1 MTAVF
6 KREFRA
12 LFNCMRGYSVLA
24 LLLLFAGA
32 LIVYYGFLMESISL
46 AYVLSDLMPLSAI
59 LCPIL
64 SYKLFSENQD
74 RLLRIL
80 PISTVEGVM
89 GKYLAVMSL
98 YAIQT
103 AVLAVAPLIYNYF
116 AKVDLLESYVSLLAY
131 FLFIASVAAVCM
143 FFSILA
149 SKPSLIFAACYGY
162 SVFMYIV
169 QVVSYFV
176 EKQNILFGILSEILN
191 FVGVFNRFESFVY
204 GAFDIGAIAYYLSIT
219 FVFIFLT
226 VRSFEKRLGGE
237 AI

>member
-1 MTAVF
+1 MTAVL

-24 LLLLFAGA
+24 LLLLSAGA
-32 LIVYYGFLMESISL
+32 LIVYYGFLMESASL
-46 AYVLSDLMPLSAI
+46 SYVLSDLMPLSAL

-64 SYKLFSENQD
+64 CYKLFSENQD
-74 RLLRIL
+74 KLLRIL
-80 PISTVEGVM
+80 PISTAEGVI
-89 GKYLAVMSL
+89 GKYFAVIAL

-103 AVLAVAPLIYNYF
+103 AVLALAPLIYNYF
-116 AKVDLLESYVSLLAY
+116 TKVDLFASYVSLLAY
-131 FLFIASVAAVCM
+131 FLFIASVVAVCM
-143 FFSILA
+143 FFSIIT
-149 SKPSLIFAACYGY
+149 SRISVIFAACYGY

-176 EKQNILFGILSEILN
+176 KKQNIFSGILYEALN
-191 FVGVFNRFESFVY
+191 FVGIFNRFESFVY
-204 GAFDIGAIAYYLSIT
+204 GEFDIGAIVYYLSIT

-237 AI
+237 EI